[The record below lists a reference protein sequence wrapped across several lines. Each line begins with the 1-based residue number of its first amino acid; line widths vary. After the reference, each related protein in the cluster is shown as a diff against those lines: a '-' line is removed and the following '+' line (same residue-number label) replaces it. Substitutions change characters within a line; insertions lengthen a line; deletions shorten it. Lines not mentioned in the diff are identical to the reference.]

1 MKNSFL
7 ALAFSLLLL
16 AGCVSPTVKSSVERN
31 AARTDAYVE
40 KMDAG
45 ETTREQ
51 DQKFIYA
58 IRVMNHALNW
68 NVNDIEPPA
77 DVKLILEQ
85 LGLVP
90 EGE

>member
-1 MKNSFL
+1 MKKSFI
-7 ALAFSLLLL
+7 AAAFSLLLL
-16 AGCVSPTVKSSVERN
+16 SGCVSSVVKSSIEQN
-31 AARTDAYVE
+31 AARADAYVE

-51 DQKFIYA
+51 DQKFIYV
-58 IRVMNHALNW
+58 IRIMNHSLNW
-68 NVNDIEPPA
+68 NVNDVEPPP

-85 LGLVP
+85 LGLTS